1 MVSLPG
7 NGFVRL
13 KGDAGLGE
21 EGGASIAIFVAA
33 VYDRRIYFGPAVT
46 DRRYR
51 KLRAVI
57 TDREGGA
64 NIHGA
69 LSGGGFLVVLGL
81 LVKIN
86 VGLVVVVF
94 QKIRS
99 FIETDTAGR
108 AGVIDVPGAF
118 DIFGQFVRFIG
129 HGEFLP
135 EKAWAPQCLSRG
147 TLPSIKER
155 RFEIADE

>member
-1 MVSLPG
+1 MTAE
-7 NGFVRL
+7 F
-13 KGDAGLGE
+13 
-21 EGGASIAIFVAA
+21 I
-33 VYDRRIYFGPAVT
+33 GPAVI

-69 LSGGGFLVVLGL
+69 LSGGGFVVILGL

-99 FIETDTAGR
+99 FVQTDPARR
-108 AGVIDVPGAF
+108 AGVVDVPSTGNVF
-118 DIFGQFVRFIG
+118 RKFVCFIG
-129 HGEFLP
+129 HGEFLT
-135 EKAWAPQCLSRG
+135 ER
-147 TLPSIKER
+147 PSGEQVFLVDRALR
-155 RFEIADE
+155 RAIANFMAAKPRKQTSS

>member
-99 FIETDTAGR
+99 FVQTDPARR
-108 AGVIDVPGAF
+108 AGVVDVPGAGNVF
-118 DIFGQFVRFIG
+118 RKFVCFISHASIFTRKAVRAAMSFI
-129 HGEFLP
+129 ELAM
-135 EKAWAPQCLSRG
+135 KSQL
-147 TLPSIKER
+147 
-155 RFEIADE
+155 